1 MADPVSRRNQQM
13 TRMRQR
19 LKKKQEALADF
30 FDFKIYIAFI
40 FKDEKKGTA
49 LFEAADV
56 VPIMANNY
64 EDKIVKGAERDI
76 YSYSSSREMLDK
88 DLVQLYLPR
97 YASMREDVLGSAQ
110 DVDFFLWPRGDLL
123 CIRCFVFSRW
133 KNAGKKKKKNEDPF
147 RLVQADFMFFS
158 SDYELQLRYLL
169 PSATAFKGETDEET
183 RKEDQS
189 ITAQEE
195 NNDDAVLRN
204 NNNCNITGKPPG
216 CTLRG
221 GKDLILTNSD
231 QSMFL
236 FVNRILEPNSP
247 SKSAIFKLGGICLT
261 LPQEVL
267 THWGVGSV
275 EEILRPF
282 VA

>member
-1 MADPVSRRNQQM
+1 M

-40 FKDEKKGTA
+40 FKDQKKGSA

-64 EDKIVKGAERDI
+64 EDKIMKGADRDI
-76 YSYSSSREMLDK
+76 YSYESSQDMLNK
-88 DLVQLYLPR
+88 DVVQLYLPR
-97 YASMREDVLGSAQ
+97 YASMRNDVLGCAQ
-110 DVDFFLWPRGDLL
+110 DMDFFLWPRGDLL
-123 CIRCFVFSRW
+123 CIRCFIFSRW
-133 KNAGKKKKKNEDPF
+133 KDAGKKKKKNDNPF

-169 PSATAFKGETDEET
+169 PSSAVLKENESDEEVKT
-183 RKEDQS
+183 EDQ
-189 ITAQEE
+189 IMPTAGSEE
-195 NNDDAVLRN
+195 KIDDAVLRN
-204 NNNCNITGKPPG
+204 IDNCKIAEKTPG
-216 CTLRG
+216 STLRG
-221 GKDLILTNSD
+221 GKDLILTNSQ

-236 FVNRILEPNSP
+236 FVNRFVEPNNP
-247 SKSAIFKLGGICLT
+247 SKSAIFKLGGICLY

-267 THWGVGSV
+267 TCWGVGSV

-282 VA
+282 MT